1 MVAAADVDVFLGTS
15 NYNFKRRVMERVN
28 MSCWTLNVRFC
39 SFFFFN
45 KTALEMRT
53 VKEWPSI

>member
-1 MVAAADVDVFLGTS
+1 MVVVVAAADVDVFLGTS

-39 SFFFFN
+39 SFFFLIRQLL
-45 KTALEMRT
+45 K
-53 VKEWPSI
+53 